1 LHTLKQRLFESERH
15 SSKLATMV
23 VELQKVSQSLKTHLS
38 EVWNDM
44 SQVIKHFS
52 EVPLEEINHY

>member
-1 LHTLKQRLFESERH
+1 
-15 SSKLATMV
+15 MV

-38 EVWNDM
+38 EVWKDM